1 VKLLL
6 YKFYFNLKCYN
17 VPCNED
23 GRWWRGDHKMRKCQ
37 GLGEA
42 LGCEKIQGI
51 GFVEGSGILNMVMI
65 M

>member
-1 VKLLL
+1 V
-6 YKFYFNLKCYN
+6 
-17 VPCNED
+17 
-23 GRWWRGDHKMRKCQ
+23 RKCQQ

-42 LGCEKIQGI
+42 LGCEKIQEI